1 LGLLAL
7 ESQELVLGLV
17 QMELGLVQL
26 EQLQPQQLL
35 EPDQPESS

>member
-7 ESQELVLGLV
+7 ESQELELG
-17 QMELGLVQL
+17 LGLVQL
-26 EQLQPQQLL
+26 ELLQPQQLL

>member
-17 QMELGLVQL
+17 QLEL
-26 EQLQPQQLL
+26 LQPQQLL